1 MRTNAM
7 AAIYGHR
14 GARAERPENTMEGFL
29 YAAAQGMAGIE
40 TDIAL
45 TADGCPVLHH
55 DPELPDGRRIKDLAR
70 TALPP
75 SVPSLDAALARLP
88 DIEWLLEIKTFPD
101 APERTHQPE
110 RIAARVVEV
119 LGERPA
125 PLNVAILAFDWA
137 VLRAVAARNPVL
149 RRVCLTAPKTA
160 EQRDLWWGPGF
171 EGTSIPQAVAATGA
185 WGWAAEQNS
194 LSAAEIDE
202 AHELGL
208 KVLAW
213 TVNEPED
220 FARLDPLVEGIITD
234 HPSRFRPERPPER
247 TEGK

>member
-14 GARAERPENTMEGFL
+14 GARAERPENTIDAFL
-29 YAAAQGMAGIE
+29 HAAARGVAGIE

-45 TADGCPVLHH
+45 TADACPVLHH
-55 DPELPDGRRIKDLAR
+55 DPELPDGSRIKDVAR
-70 TALPP
+70 ADLPP
-75 SVPSLDAALARLP
+75 TVPTLEAALACLP

-101 APERTHQPE
+101 APERTHTPE
-110 RIAARVVEV
+110 LIATQVVEV
-119 LGERPA
+119 LGKLPTT
-125 PLNVAILAFDWA
+125 LNVAILAFDWA
-137 VLRAVAARNPVL
+137 VLGAIAVRNPAL

-160 EQRDLWWGPGF
+160 EQRALWWGPGF

-185 WGWAAEQNS
+185 WGWAAEQKS
-194 LSAAEIDE
+194 LSEAEIDE

-220 FARLDPLVEGIITD
+220 FARLATLVNGIITD
-234 HPSRFRPERPPER
+234 HPSRFVPER
-247 TEGK
+247 G

>member
-1 MRTNAM
+1 M

-14 GARAERPENTMEGFL
+14 GARAERPENTMEAFL
-29 YAAAQGMAGIE
+29 YAAAQGIAGIE

-55 DPELPDGRRIKDLAR
+55 DPELPDGRRIRDLAR
-70 TALPP
+70 TELPP
-75 SVPSLDAALARLP
+75 SVPTLDAALTRLP
-88 DIEWLLEIKTFPD
+88 DLEWLLEIKTFPD

-110 RIAARVVEV
+110 LIAARVVEL
-119 LGERPA
+119 LGDLPST
-125 PLNVAILAFDWA
+125 LNVAILAFDWA
-137 VLRAVAARNPVL
+137 VLRAVAARNPGL

-160 EQRDLWWGPGF
+160 KQRALWWGPGF

-202 AHELGL
+202 AHALDL
-208 KVLAW
+208 KILAW

-220 FARLDPLVEGIITD
+220 FVRLASLVDGIITD
-234 HPSRFRPERPPER
+234 HPSRFPESR
-247 TEGK
+247 

>member
-1 MRTNAM
+1 M

-29 YAAAQGMAGIE
+29 YAAALGMAGIE

-55 DPELPDGRRIKDLAR
+55 DPELPDGRRIRDLAS
-70 TALPP
+70 ADLPP
-75 SVPSLDAALARLP
+75 SVPTLDAALTHLP

-110 RIAARVVEV
+110 LMAARLVEV
-119 LGERPA
+119 LGKRPTT
-125 PLNVAILAFDWA
+125 PNVAILAFDWA
-137 VLRAVAARNPVL
+137 VLRAVAVRDPAL

-160 EQRDLWWGPGF
+160 EQRALWWGPGF

-213 TVNEPED
+213 TVNDPED
-220 FARLDPLVEGIITD
+220 FARLAPLVDGIITD
-234 HPSRFRPERPPER
+234 HPSRFLPER